1 MFCLVYIYMY
11 CGGGVLNLCAGCF
24 WRVIQWA
31 CSEICGDFSQVHEA
45 TAGMLASQSD
55 YRQTSVDDVR
65 TYCKSVA
72 VSGH

>member
-1 MFCLVYIYMY
+1 MFYLVYIRMY

-55 YRQTSVDDVR
+55 YRPLLMMYVR
-65 TYCKSVA
+65 I
-72 VSGH
+72 VSL